1 MDKKE
6 VILFHKLNIEREI
19 IPYKYKLLN
28 NNNNSKCSLKLKNNL
43 SRSQEDQFIFYNFK
57 EKSKFKFNNIINID
71 KNKLIAYFLC
81 NNYEELFSMFELY
94 ISSIFNGNNLEQ
106 ITNLFER
113 KMISDSIFVN
123 ALYCLNIIK
132 LNKRKY
138 NKYLLK
144 NLNNTLETTEI
155 IFNLEEN
162 NNNQMKN
169 DALLL
174 IIKFI
179 ELLRSIDE
187 ISFNKEIE
195 KLKEVFEKNNI
206 LHVNEI

>member
-28 NNNNSKCSLKLKNNL
+28 NNNNSKCSLKLKNNI
-43 SRSQEDQFIFYNFK
+43 SRSQEDQFIFYKFK

-71 KNKLIAYFLC
+71 KNKLITYFLC
-81 NNYEELFSMFELY
+81 NNYEELFSIFELY
-94 ISSIFNGNNLEQ
+94 ISNIFNGYNIDK

-113 KMISDSIFVN
+113 KIISDSVFVN
-123 ALYCLNIIK
+123 VLYCLNIIK
-132 LNKRKY
+132 LNKQKY
-138 NKYLLK
+138 NRHLIK
-144 NLNNTLETTEI
+144 NLNNTFETTEI

-162 NNNQMKN
+162 SNNQIKD

-179 ELLRSIDE
+179 GLLKSIDE
-187 ISFNKEIE
+187 LNFNKEIQ
-195 KLKEVFEKNNI
+195 KLREVYEKNKI
-206 LHVNEI
+206 L

>member
-6 VILFHKLNIEREI
+6 VILFHKLNIERDI

-43 SRSQEDQFIFYNFK
+43 SRSQEDQFIFYKFK

-71 KNKLIAYFLC
+71 KNKLITYFLC
-81 NNYEELFSMFELY
+81 NNYEELFSIFELY
-94 ISSIFNGNNLEQ
+94 ISSIFNGYNLEQ
-106 ITNLFER
+106 ISNLFER

-132 LNKRKY
+132 INRRKY

-144 NLNNTLETTEI
+144 NLNNTLDTTEI

-179 ELLRSIDE
+179 ELLRSVDE
-187 ISFNKEIE
+187 INFNKEIE

-206 LHVNEI
+206 LQVNEI

>member
-1 MDKKE
+1 
-6 VILFHKLNIEREI
+6 
-19 IPYKYKLLN
+19 
-28 NNNNSKCSLKLKNNL
+28 
-43 SRSQEDQFIFYNFK
+43 
-57 EKSKFKFNNIINID
+57 
-71 KNKLIAYFLC
+71 
-81 NNYEELFSMFELY
+81 MFELY
-94 ISSIFNGNNLEQ
+94 ISSIFNGYNLDQ
-106 ITNLFER
+106 ISNLFER

-206 LHVNEI
+206 LQVNEI

>member
-1 MDKKE
+1 MDNKE

-19 IPYKYKLLN
+19 IPNKYKLL

>member
-1 MDKKE
+1 
-6 VILFHKLNIEREI
+6 
-19 IPYKYKLLN
+19 
-28 NNNNSKCSLKLKNNL
+28 
-43 SRSQEDQFIFYNFK
+43 
-57 EKSKFKFNNIINID
+57 
-71 KNKLIAYFLC
+71 
-81 NNYEELFSMFELY
+81 
-94 ISSIFNGNNLEQ
+94 
-106 ITNLFER
+106 
-113 KMISDSIFVN
+113 MISDSIFVN

-132 LNKRKY
+132 LNRRKY

-144 NLNNTLETTEI
+144 NLNNTLDTTEI

-179 ELLRSIDE
+179 ELLRSVDE
-187 ISFNKEIE
+187 INFNKEIE

-206 LHVNEI
+206 LQVNEI

>member
-1 MDKKE
+1 
-6 VILFHKLNIEREI
+6 
-19 IPYKYKLLN
+19 
-28 NNNNSKCSLKLKNNL
+28 
-43 SRSQEDQFIFYNFK
+43 
-57 EKSKFKFNNIINID
+57 
-71 KNKLIAYFLC
+71 
-81 NNYEELFSMFELY
+81 MFELY

-132 LNKRKY
+132 LNRRKY

-144 NLNNTLETTEI
+144 NLNNTLDTTEI